1 MLGSAAVGPDLIIR
15 RRVIRQED
23 LLLIRELVEQEG
35 ARGRS
40 HISNRLC
47 EVWNWRQANG
57 RFRQIA
63 CRDLLRR
70 LEARGLIELPAALR
84 AARRTGYRNQTQ
96 APDLLNCEPLQGT
109 LGEFDDEL
117 RVELAG
123 GSKLLGL
130 YKGLVGTHHYL
141 GYQQAAG
148 AQLKYI
154 AYFQDRPIAC
164 LSFGPAAWK
173 ISPRDQFI
181 GWSAQ
186 DRRQNLPWVVNNDR
200 FVILPWVQIHCLASF
215 LLGAVVRRLRR
226 DWQSTYGHHLALVE
240 TFVEKARFAG
250 SAYAAANWTCVGET
264 VGRGRNDRTHAEAA
278 LLKNIWL
285 YPLRRD
291 FRVVLRQGE

>member
-1 MLGSAAVGPDLIIR
+1 MDPDLVIR

-23 LLLIRELVEQEG
+23 LLLIRELIEQEG
-35 ARGRS
+35 VRGRS

-84 AARRTGYRNQTQ
+84 AARRAGYRNQTQ
-96 APDLLNCEPLQGT
+96 TPDLLNCEPLQGR

-123 GSKLLGL
+123 DSKQLAL
-130 YKGLVGTHHYL
+130 YKGLVGTYHYL
-141 GYQQAAG
+141 GYQQATG

-226 DWQSTYGHHLALVE
+226 DWQSTYGHDLALAE

-250 SAYAAANWTCVGET
+250 SAYAAANWTCVGQT

-278 LLKNIWL
+278 PLKSIWL

-291 FRVVLRQGE
+291 FRVVLRPGE